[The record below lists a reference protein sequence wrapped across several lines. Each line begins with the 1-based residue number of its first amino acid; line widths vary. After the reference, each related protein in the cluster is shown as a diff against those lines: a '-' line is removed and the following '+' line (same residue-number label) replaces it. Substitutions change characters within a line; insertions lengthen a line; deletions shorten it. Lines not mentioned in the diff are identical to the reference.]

1 MAYTALDLLD
11 KIIYVEEKKRDICG
25 AGLEKAKNDTRIYIL
40 IKVIMK
46 NLDRSIE
53 FHKKLKEQMSK
64 SKMEEIDFIVYDKI
78 SFLIDEFNGKLL
90 APDIFNVEG
99 LIKFCLEFQRDV
111 LALCIYI
118 QGKIVQREE
127 DMSTSTYKA
136 LNTIIVEKKKGIK
149 NLEDF
154 AKKYC

>member
-25 AGLEKAKNDTRIYIL
+25 AGLDKAKNDMRIYIL
-40 IKVIMK
+40 IKVMMK

-53 FHKKLKEQMSK
+53 FHKELKEQMLK

-78 SFLIDEFNGKLL
+78 SFLIDEFSTKLL
-90 APDIFNVEG
+90 APDIFNIKG
-99 LIKFCLEFQRDV
+99 LIKFCLEFQRDI

-118 QGKIVQREE
+118 QGRIVQREE
-127 DMSTSTYKA
+127 DMNTSTYKA
-136 LNTIIVEKKKGIK
+136 LNAMIVEKKKEIK
-149 NLEDF
+149 NLEEFD
-154 AKKYC
+154 KKYC

>member
-25 AGLEKAKNDTRIYIL
+25 AGLDKAKNDMRIYIL
-40 IKVIMK
+40 IKVMIR

-53 FHKKLKEQMSK
+53 FHKELKEQMLK

-78 SFLIDEFNGKLL
+78 SFLIDEFSTKLL
-90 APDIFNVEG
+90 APDIFNIKG
-99 LIKFCLEFQRDV
+99 LIKFCLEFQNDI

-118 QGKIVQREE
+118 QGRIVQREE
-127 DMSTSTYKA
+127 DMNTSTYKA
-136 LNTIIVEKKKGIK
+136 LNAMIVEKKKEIK
-149 NLEDF
+149 NLEEFD
-154 AKKYC
+154 KKYC